1 MTTVRI
7 SLPSVERGMLYTGI
21 KIKPPSCSRR
31 GREERGR
38 MSAKINE
45 KKEEGSS
52 ASEAL
57 KDLEETYNGI
67 IEEKNKIIEQMKKD
81 YECTDRHAKSLGD
94 LISTHVLTT
103 FENIEHNRKKFEM
116 LSEENAKLKKDLE
129 GKQWK

>member
-1 MTTVRI
+1 MNEE
-7 SLPSVERGMLYTGI
+7 SSE
-21 KIKPPSCSRR
+21 KI
-31 GREERGR
+31 
-38 MSAKINE
+38 
-45 KKEEGSS
+45 EEGSS

-103 FENIEHNRKKFEM
+103 FENVEHNRKKFEM
-116 LSEENAKLKKDLE
+116 LLEENKNLKKELE
-129 GKQWK
+129 EYRGGKQ